1 VLANGYAIAPL
12 SLHVSGRRYA
22 WITPLVELGFLPD
35 APSKSLQFP
44 RLLATAALSG
54 APS

>member
-1 VLANGYAIAPL
+1 MLANGYAIAPL

-35 APSKSLQFP
+35 TPSKSLQFP